1 MGLPEPSAEGQAS
14 GLQAMDVVLGVGPDR
29 QPGGRD
35 VAEAA
40 HSRMGSGLGGIRAAD
55 SPFSGARKHLQ
66 QRLDVLRGPAGG
78 AHFSSGPG
86 IPGHQAPSSLHHSRA
101 GVGGGMPGEPGSP
114 RANSASLFGASSY
127 SAFLEALPGGSGS
140 GGGSGGEVAP
150 ARLKY
155 PTSAAAGSPPGQL
168 DLMLSSM
175 AGIVGLRPAKVQEH
189 GV

>member
-86 IPGHQAPSSLHHSRA
+86 IPSHQAPSSLHHSRA

-140 GGGSGGEVAP
+140 GGSGGEDAP
-150 ARLKY
+150 ARVKY